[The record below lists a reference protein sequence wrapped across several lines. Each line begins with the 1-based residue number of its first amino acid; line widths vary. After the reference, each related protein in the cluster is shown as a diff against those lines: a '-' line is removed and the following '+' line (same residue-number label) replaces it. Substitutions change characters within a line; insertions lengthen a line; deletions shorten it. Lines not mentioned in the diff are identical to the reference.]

1 MSSPLAGLLES
12 FFRRRLVEQRNA
24 SPATVESYRDGLRL
38 LVRYVAKRTKREPCA
53 LDVVAFDRD
62 TILDFLDQLERVRGN
77 QPQTRNARLTAIR
90 SFFRHVAASDPAS
103 LGIAQR
109 VLAIPTKRT
118 TSAPPRHLADEELAA
133 MLNASD
139 ALTVQGRRDHAL
151 LLFLARTGA
160 RVSEAIGIDAAD
172 LHLEPPH
179 QVLLHGK
186 GRKQRR
192 VPLAADL
199 AQTLRALCLERGLGF
214 DERRPVF
221 IGEGGERL
229 TRFGVTHLVRR
240 AVKRATAEAPS
251 LARMRVSPHL
261 FRHTFAMQL
270 LRARTDLVTI
280 QAWLGHAQVA
290 TTHRYAEA
298 DVEMM
303 RKSLKDANVTGAGS
317 DRYQP
322 TDDVLQI
329 LENIRNN
336 VADRFPPTPEN
347 PAIPLIRRSR
357 RHISKHDT

>member
-1 MSSPLAGLLES
+1 M
-12 FFRRRLVEQRNA
+12 
-24 SPATVESYRDGLRL
+24 
-38 LVRYVAKRTKREPCA
+38 
-53 LDVVAFDRD
+53 
-62 TILDFLDQLERVRGN
+62 RGN
-77 QPQTRNARLTAIR
+77 RAQTRNARLTAIR

-118 TSAPPRHLADEELAA
+118 TSAPPRHLAEDELAA
-133 MLNASD
+133 LLKVSDSLNA
-139 ALTVQGRRDHAL
+139 QGRRDHAL

-172 LHLEPPH
+172 LRLEPPQ
-179 QVLLHGK
+179 QVLLRGK
-186 GRKQRR
+186 GRKHRR

-199 AQTLRALCLERGLGF
+199 AQALRALCRERGLGA

-240 AVKRATAEAPS
+240 AVERATFDAPS
-251 LARMRVSPHL
+251 LARTRVSPHL
-261 FRHTFAMQL
+261 FRHTLAMQL

-303 RKSLKDANVTGAGS
+303 RKSLKEADVTGAGA

-329 LENIRNN
+329 LQRQCGGSFHGDHGEF
-336 VADRFPPTPEN
+336 VGPHHASTS
-347 PAIPLIRRSR
+347 AA
-357 RHISKHDT
+357 T